1 MSKFYT
7 NFYQRGNNVYIR
19 GYKDGKRFREK
30 IWYKP
35 SLFISTN
42 KDTEFKNIKGE
53 PVDAVVQESMGDA
66 RKFFQKYDGVSN
78 FEVCGTTQYAY
89 SCINEQF
96 DNSFNQEDIVVVNF
110 DIEVAS
116 GDGFPSPDEAS
127 QEVTAITASY
137 KGIYY
142 TFGCQDYTVKRE
154 DNKYIKCHDEKHLL
168 HRFLQFWQSAD
179 PDIITGW
186 NIRFFDIPYLVN
198 RMRKLLGEKQTKN
211 FSPAGIIK
219 EHIQTVFNREQTE
232 YELCGI
238 TTLDYLEVYKKFTYS
253 QQESYRLDH
262 IAHVELGERKL
273 DYSEVDSLYQLYET
287 DYEKFIDYN
296 IKDVELVNQIEEKM
310 KLLDM
315 VIALAY
321 DAKVNYIDT
330 FKQVRMW
337 DVLINNYLLEKG
349 VIVPPKKEV
358 DKKTQFA
365 GGYVKAPQVGMH
377 DWVMSFDLASLYP
390 HLIMQY
396 NISPETFLVGE
407 YQDITVDG
415 IIDGKFE
422 KTDDCLSASG
432 YSYRKDKQ
440 GFLPEMMQR
449 LYDDRVIYKKKMLE
463 SLTKLE
469 ELTKSGGDTTQV
481 TKDISKYK
489 NLQLA
494 KKVQLNSAYGFLGN
508 QYARFFDVRIAES
521 ITLSGQL
528 SIKFIAKKLNAYLNK
543 LLKTDEDYVIAVD
556 TDSVY
561 LKMGGLIDKIKPKNP
576 VDFLDK
582 VGKQQIE
589 PYINKCYDELAE
601 MMNAYEQKMFMDR
614 EVIADKGIWTAKKR
628 YVLNVHDNEGVRYA
642 TPKLKVMGLETVK
655 SSTPSICRDALKE
668 SLNIILNSDEET
680 VQKYIADFKKVFDE
694 HPFEDIAFPRS
705 ISDLNKYTVPG
716 DDLII
721 PKGTPIHARG
731 ALAYNYLVK
740 KHNLTKRVELIKD
753 GEKIKF
759 CYMTVP
765 NPIRQNVLSVANGLP
780 KEFEM
785 EQFIDRDLQFN
796 KAFVE
801 PLRAILTAVGWEV
814 EKSSNLMDFFG

>member
-1 MSKFYT
+1 
-7 NFYQRGNNVYIR
+7 
-19 GYKDGKRFREK
+19 
-30 IWYKP
+30 
-35 SLFISTN
+35 
-42 KDTEFKNIKGE
+42 
-53 PVDAVVQESMGDA
+53 
-66 RKFFQKYDGVSN
+66 
-78 FEVCGTTQYAY
+78 
-89 SCINEQF
+89 
-96 DNSFNQEDIVVVNF
+96 
-110 DIEVAS
+110 
-116 GDGFPSPDEAS
+116 
-127 QEVTAITASY
+127 
-137 KGIYY
+137 
-142 TFGCQDYTVKRE
+142 
-154 DNKYIKCHDEKHLL
+154 
-168 HRFLQFWQSAD
+168 
-179 PDIITGW
+179 
-186 NIRFFDIPYLVN
+186 
-198 RMRKLLGEKQTKN
+198 
-211 FSPAGIIK
+211 
-219 EHIQTVFNREQTE
+219 
-232 YELCGI
+232 
-238 TTLDYLEVYKKFTYS
+238 
-253 QQESYRLDH
+253 
-262 IAHVELGERKL
+262 
-273 DYSEVDSLYQLYET
+273 
-287 DYEKFIDYN
+287 
-296 IKDVELVNQIEEKM
+296 
-310 KLLDM
+310 
-315 VIALAY
+315 
-321 DAKVNYIDT
+321 
-330 FKQVRMW
+330 
-337 DVLINNYLLEKG
+337 
-349 VIVPPKKEV
+349 
-358 DKKTQFA
+358 
-365 GGYVKAPQVGMH
+365 
-377 DWVMSFDLASLYP
+377 
-390 HLIMQY
+390 
-396 NISPETFLVGE
+396 LVGE
-407 YQDITVDG
+407 YQDLTVDG

-422 KTDDCLSASG
+422 KSSDCLSASG

>member
-1 MSKFYT
+1 
-7 NFYQRGNNVYIR
+7 
-19 GYKDGKRFREK
+19 
-30 IWYKP
+30 
-35 SLFISTN
+35 
-42 KDTEFKNIKGE
+42 
-53 PVDAVVQESMGDA
+53 
-66 RKFFQKYDGVSN
+66 
-78 FEVCGTTQYAY
+78 
-89 SCINEQF
+89 
-96 DNSFNQEDIVVVNF
+96 
-110 DIEVAS
+110 
-116 GDGFPSPDEAS
+116 
-127 QEVTAITASY
+127 
-137 KGIYY
+137 
-142 TFGCQDYTVKRE
+142 
-154 DNKYIKCHDEKHLL
+154 
-168 HRFLQFWQSAD
+168 
-179 PDIITGW
+179 
-186 NIRFFDIPYLVN
+186 
-198 RMRKLLGEKQTKN
+198 
-211 FSPAGIIK
+211 
-219 EHIQTVFNREQTE
+219 
-232 YELCGI
+232 
-238 TTLDYLEVYKKFTYS
+238 
-253 QQESYRLDH
+253 
-262 IAHVELGERKL
+262 
-273 DYSEVDSLYQLYET
+273 VDSLYQLYET

-349 VIVPPKKEV
+349 VIVPPKKDVE
-358 DKKTQFA
+358 KKTQFA

-407 YQDITVDG
+407 YQDLTVDG
-415 IIDGKFE
+415 IINGKFE
-422 KTDDCLSASG
+422 KSSDCLSASG

-469 ELTKSGGDTTQV
+469 ELTKSGGDITQV

-561 LKMGGLIDKIKPKNP
+561 LKMGGLIDKVKPKNP

-655 SSTPSICRDALKE
+655 SSTPSICREALKE

-721 PKGTPIHARG
+721 PKGTSIHARG

-785 EQFIDRDLQFN
+785 EQFIDRDLQFS

-814 EKSSNLMDFFG
+814 EKTNNLMEFFG

>member
-1 MSKFYT
+1 
-7 NFYQRGNNVYIR
+7 
-19 GYKDGKRFREK
+19 
-30 IWYKP
+30 
-35 SLFISTN
+35 
-42 KDTEFKNIKGE
+42 
-53 PVDAVVQESMGDA
+53 
-66 RKFFQKYDGVSN
+66 
-78 FEVCGTTQYAY
+78 
-89 SCINEQF
+89 
-96 DNSFNQEDIVVVNF
+96 
-110 DIEVAS
+110 
-116 GDGFPSPDEAS
+116 
-127 QEVTAITASY
+127 
-137 KGIYY
+137 
-142 TFGCQDYTVKRE
+142 
-154 DNKYIKCHDEKHLL
+154 
-168 HRFLQFWQSAD
+168 
-179 PDIITGW
+179 
-186 NIRFFDIPYLVN
+186 
-198 RMRKLLGEKQTKN
+198 
-211 FSPAGIIK
+211 
-219 EHIQTVFNREQTE
+219 
-232 YELCGI
+232 
-238 TTLDYLEVYKKFTYS
+238 VYKKFTYS

-349 VIVPPKKEV
+349 VIVPPKKDVE
-358 DKKTQFA
+358 KKTQFA

>member
-7 NFYQRGNNVYIR
+7 NFYQRGNNVYVR
-19 GYKDGKRFREK
+19 GYEDGKRFRDK

-42 KDTEFKNIKGE
+42 KDTKFTDIKGE
-53 PVDAVVQESMGDA
+53 PLEEVVQQSMGDA
-66 RKFFQKYDGVSN
+66 RNFFKKYEGITN
-78 FEVCGTTQYAY
+78 FQVCGTNQYAY
-89 SCINEQF
+89 SYINEKF
-96 DNSFNQEDIVVVNF
+96 DNSFVQEDIVVVNF

-137 KGIYY
+137 KGVYY
-142 TFGCQDYTVKRE
+142 TFGCQEYTVKRE
-154 DNKYIKCHDEKHLL
+154 DNKYILCHDEKHLL

-186 NIRFFDIPYLVN
+186 NVRFFDIPYLVN

-211 FSPAGIIK
+211 FSPAGLIK
-219 EHIQTVFNREQTE
+219 EHIQTIFNREQTE

-238 TTLDYLEVYKKFTYS
+238 TTLDYLEVYKTFTYS

-296 IKDVELVNQIEEKM
+296 IKDVELVNQIDDKM
-310 KLLDM
+310 KLLDA

-337 DVLINNYLLEKG
+337 DVMISNYLIDKN

-358 DKKTQFA
+358 EKKTQFA
-365 GGYVKAPQVGMH
+365 GGYVKTPQVGMH

-396 NISPETFLVGE
+396 NISPETFMVGE
-407 YQDITVDG
+407 YQDVTVDG

-422 KTDDCLSASG
+422 KTENSLSASG
-432 YSYRKDKQ
+432 YSYSKDKQ
-440 GFLPEMMQR
+440 GFLPEIMQM
-449 LYDDRVIYKKKMLE
+449 LYNDRVIYKNEMLK

-469 ELTKSGGDTTQV
+469 ELEKLGEDTTQV
-481 TKDISKYK
+481 KKDISKFK

-528 SIKFIAKKLNAYLNK
+528 SIKFIAKKLNGYLNK
-543 LLKTDEDYVIAVD
+543 LLKTDADYIIAID

-561 LKMGGLIDKIKPKNP
+561 LKMGALVDKIKPKNP

-589 PYINKCYDELAE
+589 PYINKCYQELAD

-628 YVLNVHDNEGVRYA
+628 YVLNVHDNEGVRY
-642 TPKLKVMGLETVK
+642 TKPKLKVMGLETVK
-655 SSTPSICRDALKE
+655 SSTPSICRDALRE

-680 VQKYIADFKKVFDE
+680 VQKFIADFKEVFKS

-705 ISDLNKYTVPG
+705 ISDLNKYTVQG
-716 DDLII
+716 EGLIV

-731 ALAYNYLVK
+731 ALVFNNLI
-740 KHNLTKRVELIKD
+740 NELELTKRFEKIKD

-759 CYMTVP
+759 SYMLLP
-765 NPIRQNVLSVANGLP
+765 NPTRQNVLSIVSSLP
-780 KEFEM
+780 KEFKLE
-785 EQFIDRDLQFN
+785 EFIDYDTQFS

-801 PLRAILTAVGWEV
+801 PLRAILTAVGWQV
-814 EKSSNLMDFFG
+814 EKTSTLEDFFG

>member
-7 NFYQRGNNVYIR
+7 NFYRRGNNVFVR
-19 GYKDGKRFREK
+19 GYEDGKRFQDK
-30 IWYKP
+30 IWYEP
-35 SLFISTN
+35 SLFVSTN
-42 KDTEFKNIKGE
+42 KETDYTNIQGE
-53 PVDAVVQESMGDA
+53 SVDEVVQNSMGDA
-66 RKFFQKYDGVSN
+66 RKFFQKYEGVN
-78 FEVCGTTQYAY
+78 GFDICGTNLYEYA
-89 SCINEQF
+89 CINEHY
-96 DNSFNQEDIVVVNF
+96 DNSYDPELVNTVCF

-127 QEVTAITASY
+127 QEVTAITASH

-142 TFGCQDYTVKRE
+142 TFGCQDYTPKQ
-154 DNKYIKCHDEKHLL
+154 DNVKYIKCHDEKHLL

-198 RMRKLLGEKQTKN
+198 RMRKLLGNKQAKN
-211 FSPAGIIK
+211 FSPDGLIVERI
-219 EHIQTVFNREQTE
+219 HTIFNREQTE
-232 YELCGI
+232 YELRGI
-238 TTLDYLEVYKKFTYS
+238 TTLDYLETYKKFTYT

-273 DYSEVDSLYQLYET
+273 DYSEVESLYQLYET

-296 IKDVELVNQIEEKM
+296 IKDVELVNNIEDKM

-315 VIALAY
+315 ATALAY
-321 DAKVNYIDT
+321 DAKVNYKDV
-330 FKQVRMW
+330 FSQVRMW
-337 DVLINNYLLEKG
+337 DVLIHNYLLEKNI
-349 VIVPPKKEV
+349 IVPPKQEI
-358 DKKTQFA
+358 DKKSQFEGA
-365 GGYVKAPQVGMH
+365 YVKPPQVGMH

-396 NISPETFLVGE
+396 NISPETFIEGE
-407 YQDITVDG
+407 YQDTSVDRILKG
-415 IIDGKFE
+415 DFE
-422 KTDDCLSASG
+422 KSKHCLTPSG

-440 GFLPEMMQR
+440 GFLPEMMQM
-449 LYDDRVIYKKKMLE
+449 LYDTRVLAKKSMLE
-463 SLTKLE
+463 AQTKLE
-469 ELTKSGGDTTQV
+469 EATKLGIDTTQIH
-481 TKDISKYK
+481 KDISKYK

-528 SIKFIAKKLNAYLNK
+528 SIRWIEQKLNAYLNK
-543 LLKTDEDYVIAVD
+543 ILKTDKDYIIAID

-561 LKMGGLIDKIKPKNP
+561 VNMGDLVGKVNPKNP

-582 VGKQQIE
+582 IAKEKFE
-589 PYINKCYDELAE
+589 PYINECYEELAT
-601 MMNAYEQKMFMDR
+601 MIGAYENKMFMDR

-628 YVLNVHDNEGVRYA
+628 YVLNVHDNEGVRYT

-655 SSTPSICRDALKE
+655 SSTPSICREALRE

-680 VQKYIADFKKVFDE
+680 VQKFIADFKKVFIT
-694 HPFEDIAFPRS
+694 HPFEDVAFPRG
-705 ISDLNKYTVPG
+705 ISDLNKYVVQG
-716 DDLII
+716 EGLIV

-731 ALAYNYLVK
+731 ALVFNNLLK
-740 KHNLTKRVELIKD
+740 EHKLTKRFEKIKD

-759 CYMTVP
+759 SYMLMP
-765 NPIRQNVLSVANGLP
+765 NPTRQNVVSIVSALP
-780 KEFEM
+780 KEFGLEKY
-785 EQFIDRDLQFN
+785 IDYDTQFN

-801 PLRAILTAVGWEV
+801 PLRAILTAVGWQV
-814 EKSSNLMDFFG
+814 EKTSSLEDFFG